1 MIPGPDFRTGDH
13 RFWGL
18 IPGGASSLGV
28 WREALPWWTG
38 YALHV
43 RESWTVF
50 SGLAGVDGEP
60 AMEKVAISPARMM
73 GIIRFGFFLAGVM
86 MIFVAIMIAPQTH
99 VPVDPTIEGI
109 ITVLGLG
116 AVFLGFFMPK
126 MLRVSAKRE
135 REGQTE
141 SAALLRWLR
150 DNLFGL
156 VCIFASNVF
165 AFVLH
170 FLRARAGFV
179 ELLFGVGMISLL
191 LWRPE
196 TPPVADGESLK
207 QI

>member
-1 MIPGPDFRTGDH
+1 
-13 RFWGL
+13 
-18 IPGGASSLGV
+18 
-28 WREALPWWTG
+28 
-38 YALHV
+38 
-43 RESWTVF
+43 
-50 SGLAGVDGEP
+50 
-60 AMEKVAISPARMM
+60 MEKVAISPARIM
-73 GIIRFGFFLAGVM
+73 GIIRFGFFLAGVV
-86 MIFVAIMIAPQTH
+86 MIFVTIMIPPQTH

-126 MLRVSAKRE
+126 MLRLSAKRE

-141 SAALLRWLR
+141 SAALNAWFR
-150 DNLFGL
+150 DHLFGL
-156 VCIFASNVF
+156 VCIYLSIVF

-196 TPPVADGESLK
+196 TPPATDGENLK